1 MYNEICIFVKHPQK
15 ANLRISIGKIQKI
28 GFAYSTPLPL
38 NLEGGFLLLFLY
50 NSLMNILQ
58 TIFNDHYEEMLYIL
72 HSRQAVIKF
81 FFSRISERIDVSC
94 CGMCLS
100 ISVSQDHVKVIR
112 MENSLL

>member
-1 MYNEICIFVKHPQK
+1 M
-15 ANLRISIGKIQKI
+15 RISIGKIQKI

-72 HSRQAVIKF
+72 HPRQAVIA
-81 FFSRISERIDVSC
+81 DLTQWQAT
-94 CGMCLS
+94 GLS
-100 ISVSQDHVKVIR
+100 QESYLYAD
-112 MENSLL
+112 LF